1 MWIIQNI
8 QFVKSRKNS
17 IIIIIIIIMPV
28 NCVTKQHATTVP
40 YRKN

>member
-17 IIIIIIIIMPV
+17 IIIIIIIMPV